1 MTRDQF
7 ISWLKGFTAA
17 VEEIPTKGQWET
29 IVSELNKIQECTD
42 WGSPIGEGGWGVP
55 NTNPFPKID
64 PKPHPFT
71 PYKPTPNPYTGGK
84 EGKVMYGDICSCNPK
99 NGGSGIC
106 HCIMAHEL
114 VDPNTQQG
122 IASTD
127 ITISNPNIFPKWQE
141 PHYPNPWDKYK
152 ITYDGTGI
160 NNAIPVNGNTNITT
174 KLPPNSTLN
183 YTIKDDSKDS

>member
-17 VEEIPTKGQWET
+17 VEETPTKGQWET
-29 IVSELNKIQECTD
+29 IVSELNKIQECID

-55 NTNPFPKID
+55 NTNPFPKIN

-84 EGKVMYGDICSCNPK
+84 EGKVRYGDICGCNPE

-106 HCIMAHEL
+106 GCIMANEL
-114 VDPNTQQG
+114 VDPTLHG
-122 IASTD
+122 KT
-127 ITISNPNIFPKWQE
+127 T
-141 PHYPNPWDKYK
+141 
-152 ITYDGTGI
+152 
-160 NNAIPVNGNTNITT
+160 ITT
-174 KLPPNSTLN
+174 TTDTINVSSTPYGFWPTTSTGKMPDNVTLN
-183 YTIKDDSKDS
+183 YTIKDDSKNS